1 MTERIYLFLESR
13 SDGATSEEIASSVL
27 NLRGARGAIADKI
40 VAAAVEGDA
49 RFFRGA
55 DGVWTLRPVLPA
67 TPLRE
72 AVFTTLGGRLAVPTG
87 AGPERLVGV
96 AARRVR
102 IGAPDGRMLE
112 VALDGASEERIRAIG
127 AFTAF
132 SRGTVPAAFRL
143 SRFKRLMRRA
153 AGDVLGAP
161 ALADGICL
169 FRLGRRVFPEK
180 PLPSLNALA
189 EALDLPYLTDREP
202 EAEAALQAEALLL
215 LLEQCEFLGIKT
227 VEEVVA
233 DLYPDATP
241 VRFES
246 FAFDASFLS
255 ELPQEP
261 GIYIMRDRD
270 GRVIYVGKSVNLRE
284 RVGTYFARRSERPE
298 KTQRILERIWSV
310 DVETVGS
317 ELEALLLEAR
327 LIRLCDPEFN
337 IQVKVHPR
345 NATLGPMRNFTLV
358 LPSAEPDHVALFCV
372 REGHRIEQVCV
383 RRDGTDMR
391 EVAERI
397 RDLYFGEAGVASSMT
412 DADRADLEILSSWL
426 ALNFGKVNLVDIDS
440 AGPLDSALRV
450 LGDYI
455 QKSGEEGWEKV
466 WRV

>member
-13 SDGATSEEIASSVL
+13 PDGATSEEIASSVL
-27 NLRGARGAIADKI
+27 NLRGARGVIADKI

-55 DGVWTLRPVLPA
+55 NGVWALKPVLPA
-67 TPLRE
+67 TPFRE
-72 AVFTTLGGRLAVPTG
+72 VVFTTLGGRIVAPTG
-87 AGPERLVGV
+87 AGSEQLVGV

-112 VALDGASEERIRAIG
+112 VALGDAPEERTRAIE
-127 AFTAF
+127 AFATF
-132 SRGTVPAAFRL
+132 SSGTVPVAFRL

-153 AGDVLGAP
+153 AGEALGAP
-161 ALADGICL
+161 VLTDGICL
-169 FRLGRRVFPEK
+169 YRLGRRVFSDE

-202 EAEAALQAEALLL
+202 EAEAALQAEALLM
-215 LLEQCEFLGIKT
+215 LLEECEFLGTKT

-246 FAFDASFLS
+246 FAFDAAFLS

-270 GRVIYVGKSVNLRE
+270 GRVIYVGKSVNLRD

-327 LIRLCDPEFN
+327 LIRLCEPEFN
-337 IQVKVHPR
+337 TQVKVHPR
-345 NATLGPMRNFTLV
+345 NAALGSLRNFTLV

-372 REGHRIEQVCV
+372 RKGHRIEQVCV
-383 RRDGTDMR
+383 RRDGADSQ
-391 EVAERI
+391 EVAEKI
-397 RDLYFGEAGVASSMT
+397 RDLYFGEAGAASSMT
-412 DADRADLEILSSWL
+412 DEDAADLEILSSWL
-426 ALNFGKVNLVDIDS
+426 VLNSEKVNLVDMD
-440 AGPLDSALRV
+440 ATGPVDDALRV

-455 QKSGEEGWEKV
+455 LKSGEEGWEKV